1 MYDNWHTLSL
11 GEQLGNVGS
20 DFERVLRWRAK
31 GRQELRDA
39 AFVRTL
45 EQLDL
50 TLKDSRWAG
59 ARRRE
64 IARLRDE
71 VCQEV
76 LYRNDRQ
83 SEAGLQ
89 KYFLAMATLAQRCA
103 RWAPK

>member
-11 GEQLGNVGS
+11 AEQLGNAGS

-31 GRQELRDA
+31 GQQDLRDA

-59 ARRRE
+59 SRRRE

-71 VCQEV
+71 VCHEV

-83 SEAGLQ
+83 SAAGLQ
-89 KYFLAMATLAQRCA
+89 KYFLAMATLARKTA
-103 RWAPK
+103 K